1 MTDIKTSQ
9 DAITEVSEGKKLGQF
24 FWRSWAIQDSWN
36 YERQMNMGFLY
47 GIAPTIDRCYPDADS
62 DSEQMARK
70 KEAYKRHMAFYN
82 CTPQTSAF
90 VLGLSASMEEE
101 YARDPSAIDPDGI
114 NAMKTALMG
123 PLAGIGDS
131 LIWVLYPTIM
141 GSIAGSLALQNNI
154 SVTLIWI
161 ALNIAFMFVR
171 VWMMELGYT
180 SGTKLF
186 NMLGDKLGMLTE
198 TLSVLGLVVAG
209 ALIPTVVKITTP
221 LAFTAGESTTEIQ
234 GILDQI
240 FPFLLPVLATLTCYH
255 LVKGNKV
262 SINLLIVLI
271 VVISMVCSAF
281 GILG

>member
-1 MTDIKTSQ
+1 MNKGTMTLAKADIRKCALRWMPMAVNTFSYEYQ
-9 DAITEVSEGKKLGQF
+9 QAGSVVFALGPALRKIYPDDDEYVEALNNHFNYFNTQPWMANLVLGAALGIEAEG
-24 FWRSWAIQDSWN
+24 
-36 YERQMNMGFLY
+36 
-47 GIAPTIDRCYPDADS
+47 GIAAKDAV
-62 DSEQMARK
+62 QGFKM
-70 KEAYKRHMAFYN
+70 
-82 CTPQTSAF
+82 
-90 VLGLSASMEEE
+90 
-101 YARDPSAIDPDGI
+101 
-114 NAMKTALMG
+114 ALMG

-161 ALNIAFMFVR
+161 ALNVAFMFVR

-186 NMLGDKLGMLTE
+186 NMLGDKIGMLTE

-221 LAFTAGESTTEIQ
+221 LAFAAGESTTEIQ

-255 LVKGNKV
+255 LVKGDKV

-271 VVISMVCSAF
+271 VAISMVCSAF

>member
-123 PLAGIGDS
+123 PLSGIGDS
-131 LIWVLYPTIM
+131 FFQGTIRVIAFGLGVSLAQQGSFLGPVLAMVLSIVPSVLVTWFAAKLGYEGGAKYLDRLQGGAMEKVMYACGIVGLMAVGSMIATLIGATTPATFADGALVLQDVLDSIM
-141 GSIAGSLALQNNI
+141 PQMISLALTM
-154 SVTLIWI
+154 VFYCLIKKNVKSGPLLLI
-161 ALNIAFMFVR
+161 AIIGGVALSA
-171 VWMMELGYT
+171 LG
-180 SGTKLF
+180 
-186 NMLGDKLGMLTE
+186 
-198 TLSVLGLVVAG
+198 
-209 ALIPTVVKITTP
+209 
-221 LAFTAGESTTEIQ
+221 
-234 GILDQI
+234 
-240 FPFLLPVLATLTCYH
+240 VLA
-255 LVKGNKV
+255 
-262 SINLLIVLI
+262 
-271 VVISMVCSAF
+271 
-281 GILG
+281 